1 MPQSAE
7 ASAETNTAVQ
17 TTPPLPHR
25 QEVFARHIVAGCSQ
39 AEAARRA
46 GYAWDSARQT
56 GSRLVADVN
65 VAARIAE
72 LALAREDSH
81 RTEHDDLVAN
91 LKRLMTDSMSKKNTS
106 GALRAIDMLA
116 RFQGHYANG
125 NRGQSG
131 KASALSDTREAPP
144 PEPAPQPVPIP
155 DPIPAPEEPE
165 PEAVFD
171 PPMPPAPQPPVEP
184 APAPP
189 PPPRMRPGH
198 AIRVLQAKIGM
209 IAHCR
214 DTLKSRHPQVYQSL
228 AFTEEAAMFF
238 DDALDLLPQADWPTR
253 QSPGKWLWSHGNP
266 ANPALSWVQDADARI
281 DAYAAAYAA
290 ALVEAQDNDV

>member
-81 RTEHDDLVAN
+81 RTEHDELVAN

-131 KASALSDTREAPP
+131 KASALSDTRDDRRPNPP
-144 PEPAPQPVPIP
+144 RSPIP
-155 DPIPAPEEPE
+155 RPPAPEEPE
-165 PEAVFD
+165 AVFH
-171 PPMPPAPQPPVEP
+171 PPMPPEPQPPVEP

-189 PPPRMRPGH
+189 PPPRMRPDH
-198 AIRVLQAKIGM
+198 AVRVLQAKIGM

-214 DTLKSRHPQVYQSL
+214 DTLKSRHPQVFKDL
-228 AFTEEAAMFF
+228 AFMEEAAMFF
-238 DDALDLLPQADWPTR
+238 GDALDLLPQADWPIR
-253 QSPGKWLWSHGNP
+253 QSPGKWLWPNGNP
-266 ANPALSWVQDADARI
+266 ANPALPWVQDADARI
-281 DAYAAAYAA
+281 DAYAEASVAAYDAA
-290 ALVEAQDNDV
+290 QNHDVPKS

>member
-1 MPQSAE
+1 MTCSAE
-7 ASAETNTAVQ
+7 VSAETNTHANS
-17 TTPPLPHR
+17 PLLPHR

-116 RFQGHYANG
+116 RFQGHY
-125 NRGQSG
+125 
-131 KASALSDTREAPP
+131 
-144 PEPAPQPVPIP
+144 
-155 DPIPAPEEPE
+155 
-165 PEAVFD
+165 
-171 PPMPPAPQPPVEP
+171 
-184 APAPP
+184 
-189 PPPRMRPGH
+189 
-198 AIRVLQAKIGM
+198 
-209 IAHCR
+209 
-214 DTLKSRHPQVYQSL
+214 
-228 AFTEEAAMFF
+228 
-238 DDALDLLPQADWPTR
+238 
-253 QSPGKWLWSHGNP
+253 
-266 ANPALSWVQDADARI
+266 
-281 DAYAAAYAA
+281 
-290 ALVEAQDNDV
+290 

>member
-7 ASAETNTAVQ
+7 SSAETNTAANS
-17 TTPPLPHR
+17 TPPLPHR

-72 LALAREDSH
+72 LALAKEDSH
-81 RTEHDDLVAN
+81 RTEHDELVAN
-91 LKRLMTDSMSKKNTS
+91 LKRLMADSMSKKNTS

-131 KASALSDTREAPP
+131 KTSALSDTRDAPP
-144 PEPAPQPVPIP
+144 PEPAPHPDPVPT
-155 DPIPAPEEPE
+155 PEESEAE

-189 PPPRMRPGH
+189 PPPRMPPGH
-198 AIRVLQAKIGM
+198 AIRVLHAKIRM

-214 DTLKSRHPQVYQSL
+214 DTLKSRHPDVHKTL

-238 DDALDLLPQADWPTR
+238 DDALNLLPEADWPTR
-253 QSPGKWLWSHGNP
+253 QSPGKWLWPRGNP
-266 ANPALSWVQDADARI
+266 ANPALPWVQDADARI
-281 DAYAAAYAA
+281 DAYAEACAIADA
-290 ALVEAQDNDV
+290 EAQNHDV